1 MGRRLGPNETEA
13 LMRPDFARAAVS
25 EVGLE
30 SANQRKSWGF
40 SRLDRGSGE
49 FEKVRWRRRCPLIL
63 NPMMSREIHLY
74 QIYQRY

>member
-13 LMRPDFARAAVS
+13 LLRPDFARAAVS
-25 EVGLE
+25 EVGLK

-49 FEKVRWRRRCPLIL
+49 FEKVRWRRKGDSNL
-63 NPMMSREIHLY
+63 NRWAEC
-74 QIYQRY
+74 